1 MNVGAACS
9 FSECAVTFGGIDVE
23 DQRMRFVDGVLGGAD
38 APAAV
43 QAWRRAVARARS
55 IAASAVS
62 ASTAN
67 TLIRRETVGSEATAP
82 KISG

>member
-9 FSECAVTFGGIDVE
+9 FSERAVTFGGIDVE
-23 DQRMRFVDGVLGGAD
+23 DQRMRFVDGVLGSRRTGGGPGVATGCGAG
-38 APAAV
+38 
-43 QAWRRAVARARS
+43 RS